1 MKKLSF
7 FILFLFLFSCRT
19 MPAINPPD
27 DSTDKNLFSCPDPF
41 LKEGY
46 RFIHAIEYR
55 TAGHPGNSMIGVT
68 VADPVLRSLSCA
80 MMTAEGMVLFEAE
93 TAPDGIKISRA
104 IPPFDSEVF
113 AKNMIDDIR
122 LIFMKPEGNLRTIG
136 YLADGS
142 KNCRYREKNGDVT
155 DVIENK
161 FDGMA
166 IKRYSSSGELERH
179 VRLIKTT
186 NPYQTIELLADE
198 TFDYSLLMNLIEA
211 QPVKK
216 QAFKR
221 K

>member
-1 MKKLSF
+1 
-7 FILFLFLFSCRT
+7 

-27 DSTDKNLFSCPDPF
+27 DSMDKSPFSCPDPF
-41 LKEGY
+41 LKERY
-46 RFIHAIEYR
+46 RFIHAIEYW
-55 TAGHPGNSMIGVT
+55 TAGHPGNSIIGVT

-80 MMTAEGMVLFEAE
+80 MMTAEGMVLFEAK

-104 IPPFDSEVF
+104 IPPFDSEAF
-113 AKNMIDDIR
+113 AKNMIDDIE
-122 LIFMKPEGNLRTIG
+122 LIFMKPEGNLRIIG

-142 KNCRYREKNGDVT
+142 KDCRYREKNGNVT
-155 DVIENK
+155 DVIENT
-161 FDGMA
+161 FDGME
-166 IKRYSSSGELERH
+166 IKRYSSSGKLKRH
-179 VRLIKTT
+179 VRLNKTT